1 MKDKTFFSVKPF
13 ESFSLKIPA
22 ARHRVRA
29 GALWIAAFAMVAVFY
44 TPALPPGGIAEAQM
58 IIYPAQGQS
67 SEQQKQDEFECHDWA
82 VGQTG
87 FDPTL
92 AQAPPP
98 QQAPERGGAIR
109 GAAGGALVGL
119 GIGAITGKAGKGA
132 AIGAGAGALT
142 GGALQAGRNQQ
153 KQAVN
158 QQSQASNNAKIQ
170 EYNKARA
177 VCLEGRGY
185 TVK

>member
-1 MKDKTFFSVKPF
+1 MKDKPFFTVKPF
-13 ESFSLKIPA
+13 ESFSLKISA

-29 GALWIAAFAMVAVFY
+29 GALWSVAFAIVAVFC

-67 SEQQKQDEFECHDWA
+67 PEQQKQDEFECHDWA

-87 FDPTL
+87 FDPTQG
-92 AQAPPP
+92 QAPPP

-119 GIGAITGKAGKGA
+119 GVGAIAGKAGKGA
-132 AIGAGAGALT
+132 AFGAGAGALT

-153 KQAVN
+153 KQAAN
-158 QQSQASNNAKIQ
+158 QQTQANYNAKIQ
-170 EYNKARA
+170 DYNKAKA

-185 TVK
+185 TAK